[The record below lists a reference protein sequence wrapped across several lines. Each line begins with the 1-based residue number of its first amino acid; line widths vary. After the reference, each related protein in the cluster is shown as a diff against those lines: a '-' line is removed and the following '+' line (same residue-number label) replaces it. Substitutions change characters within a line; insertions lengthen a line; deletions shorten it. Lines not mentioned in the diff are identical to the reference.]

1 MTPCLPRRA
10 ALTLPAALAAPAI
23 PRAQGTTEIIVHY
36 PQPYAFKA
44 SFDAIEAAFA
54 RVDPSVRVVFHT
66 SPNYAEG
73 AQQVL
78 RQAVTGQL
86 PDLSFQ
92 SFNLLRMFA
101 ERGIAR
107 DLSPLLAREGEPAA
121 FGYTPELLALARFA
135 GIQAGLAYAASN
147 AICYLNADLLRR
159 AGFDPDALPA
169 DWDGHLALAGAVS
182 QRVPGADGMWFAHS
196 EWMFQTLLYGHGGRM
211 MREDESDIAFD
222 GPEGLATMRLLARMP
237 SEARMP
243 PLNPNAAVQAL
254 AAGRLAIHYRST
266 AVLASIAHAVGRN
279 FELRTT
285 VWPVVPGRPRRIA
298 IGGAAGM
305 LTARDPARREAAWR
319 FLRFAT
325 GAEGQA
331 LMAMASGYVPCNQR
345 TMDEPRWLAE
355 FYRQNPLF
363 RPAVEQMSAALPWFA
378 FPGANATR
386 IALSIGR
393 HVEQVLERD
402 AAPARVLAEMAADV
416 RRLLRS
422 RG

>member
-1 MTPCLPRRA
+1 MTPRLSRRA
-10 ALTLPAALAAPAI
+10 ALALPAALAAPAI
-23 PRAQGTTEIIVHY
+23 PRAQGAVGITVHY
-36 PQPYAFKA
+36 PQPLAFKD
-44 SFDAIEAAFA
+44 SFDAIAAAFA
-54 RVDPSVRVVFHT
+54 RAEPQISVGFVT
-66 SPNYAEG
+66 SPSYADG

-78 RQAVTGQL
+78 RQAVTDQL

-101 ERGIAR
+101 ERGIAQ
-107 DLSPLLAREGEPAA
+107 DLAPLLTREGDPAA
-121 FGYTPELLALARFA
+121 AGYTPPLLALARFA
-135 GIQAGLAYAASN
+135 GIQAGLPYAASN
-147 AICYLNADLLRR
+147 AICYLNAELLRR

-169 DWDGHLALAGAVS
+169 DWDGHLALAGTVS

-196 EWMFQTLLYGHGGRM
+196 EWTFQTLLYGHGGRM
-211 MREDESDIAFD
+211 MREDEGDIAFD

-254 AAGRLAIHYRST
+254 AAGRLGIHYRST
-266 AVLASIAHAVGRN
+266 AVLASIAQAVGRN

-285 VWPVVPGRPRRIA
+285 VWPVMPGRPRRIA

-345 TMDEPRWLAE
+345 TIDEPRWLAE

-402 AAPARVLAEMAADV
+402 ADPARVLAEMAADV